1 MRPRRGIGRVKTRRA
16 QHTRNETEEQSKLA
30 ETLKVFEKCGN
41 CSPLTPLKCVNECN
55 VWKLK
60 NEYRKLYET
69 MANPTYMTKLLN
81 ALKNKRRR
89 RILKIIWKRRYSIGE
104 LQRELKKLGYRH
116 SQMTIV
122 QEYVTPLIDVG
133 VASETQ
139 GRYDVTTFGL
149 KLNELME
156 GNLDSDDFESILPSY
171 SKCYE
176 EIILNSL
183 LIGPKNFE
191 DMKNFVLAKSVPR
204 VLGRLRKAGFIEAT
218 KGRDYVFFFK
228 SNRDSG
234 KEKFSPTER
243 KVYESVSVDGISAK
257 ELAEKSRIS
266 LRRTYRYIR
275 RLKGKRLV
283 FARKRMKSYVLTSEG
298 LRVATGLEKLS
309 DLVLETSMVASQVV
323 KSKDAHRLLVPPVLK
338 VPIEE

>member
-1 MRPRRGIGRVKTRRA
+1 VKTLMFPHA
-16 QHTRNETEEQSKLA
+16 RNETEEQSKSA
-30 ETLKVFEKCGN
+30 GTLEVFEKCGN

-60 NEYRKLYET
+60 HEYRKLCET
-69 MANPTYMTKLLN
+69 IANPTYTTKLLN
-81 ALKNKRRR
+81 VLKNKRRR
-89 RILKIIWKRRYSIGE
+89 RILKTISKRRYSIGE
-104 LQRELKKLGYRH
+104 LQQELKKLGYFH

-133 VASETQ
+133 VATETQ
-139 GRYDVTTFGL
+139 GRYHATTFGF
-149 KLNELME
+149 KLNELIE
-156 GNLDSDDFESILPSY
+156 GNLDSDDFESILPSF

-176 EIILNSL
+176 EIMLNALS
-183 LIGPKNFE
+183 IRPKNFE
-191 DMKNFVLAKSVPR
+191 GLKNLIPAKSVPR
-204 VLGRLRKAGFIEAT
+204 VLGRLRKAGLIEAT
-218 KGRDYVFFFK
+218 RGRDYVFFFK
-228 SNRDSG
+228 TRRDSG
-234 KEKFSPTER
+234 KEKISPTER
-243 KVYESVSVDGISAK
+243 KVYENVSVDGISAK